1 MHEIL
6 LVGADADLKRVML
19 AALTEGTVRRP
30 MQRHKREITVS
41 MRERG
46 KELLPGAEETKAE
59 LIASNLAAHYAI
71 GTALTTPEEIPAA
84 MEISVLAGDTY
95 CGRLRFSC
103 EEDAAPDTLILMVS
117 ADDPNA
123 DLDLFRQALQVHPG
137 VPALIALC
145 VNRPPREV
153 DNAVDAAARLMPA
166 FFTELANRPHSAAF
180 WHPSGFQNDGTPCT
194 PEHAAP
200 LGAAGLFWETVKL
213 SSAYREP
220 KLLGKLRH
228 SVDLIQR
235 RNGIYQA
242 RSPRRSLELKAC
254 RAAYARDICGLYE
267 ARTLLAAE
275 NGSPL
280 TPKGGTP

>member
-1 MHEIL
+1 MHEIQ
-6 LVGADADLKRVML
+6 LVGADANLKRVML

-30 MQRHKREITVS
+30 MHRHDREITVS

-71 GTALTTPEEIPAA
+71 GTALVMPEEIPPV
-84 MEISVLAGDTY
+84 MEVSVLAGDTY

-103 EEDAAPDTLILMVS
+103 EDDAAPDTLILLVTM
-117 ADDPNA
+117 DDPNA
-123 DLDLFRQALQVHPG
+123 DLTLFREVLAAHPG
-137 VPALIALC
+137 VPVLTALL
-145 VNRPPREV
+145 VSRPPREV
-153 DNAVDAAARLMPA
+153 DNAADAAARLMPE
-166 FFTELANRPHSAAF
+166 FSSELENRPHAGAF

-200 LGAAGLFWETVKL
+200 LGAAGLFWETVRL
-213 SSAYREP
+213 SSAYRET
-220 KLLGKLRH
+220 KLLGQLRH
-228 SVDLIQR
+228 SIDLIRR
-235 RNGIYQA
+235 RNGIYQS

-254 RAAYARDICGLYE
+254 RSAYARDAAELYE

-275 NGSPL
+275 SGTPL

>member
-1 MHEIL
+1 MHEIQL
-6 LVGADADLKRVML
+6 IGADADLKRVML

-30 MQRHKREITVS
+30 MHRHQREITVS

-46 KELLPGAEETKAE
+46 KELLAGAEDTKAE
-59 LIASNLAAHYAI
+59 LIASNLASRYAI
-71 GTALTTPEEIPAA
+71 GTALTTPEEIPGA
-84 MEISVLAGDTY
+84 MEVSVLAGDTY

-103 EEDAAPDTLILMVS
+103 EDDAVPDTLILMAS
-117 ADDPNA
+117 IDEPNA
-123 DLDLFRQALQVHPG
+123 DLELFRDVLSAYPG
-137 VPALIALC
+137 VPALTALC

-153 DNAVDAAARLMPA
+153 DNANDAAARLMPEFSA
-166 FFTELANRPHSAAF
+166 DLANRPHSAAF
-180 WHPSGFQNDGTPCT
+180 WHPSGFQNDGSPCT

-220 KLLGKLRH
+220 KLLGQLRH
-228 SVDLIQR
+228 SIDLIRR

-254 RAAYARDICGLYE
+254 RAAYARDICDLYE